1 MSRDET
7 QEKLKDLK
15 IDNYSVFGSYYAFD
29 LESSDLYILN
39 RKKNK
44 IRQVIKTGSKVY
56 SHFYESVVAHGKRDA
71 WLDLMKYRSFRVS
84 KTYNPCF
91 GLVVQGPDETYLLN
105 TYERPSYYSSKRPPQ
120 PIVRYHKFMEHL
132 FPNLE
137 SRTAV
142 ERWMWQ
148 SIMGK
153 AKTHLLLV
161 GAKGTGKT
169 FLAATIMEALH
180 GESNHYVE
188 SVTTI
193 KSNFDSYDA
202 TKTLIFLDEATFQT
216 DELKSKIKL
225 RLNTKAAF
233 NHKYQRVS
241 NKTQKCHASLI
252 IAANEASSLL
262 VEVDDRCFTIP
273 DITDIPARVDPKH
286 LKNIDALAKLL
297 DPERDLS
304 DAFIKSINDYL
315 KSKYSSDD
323 LDHVETEI
331 HINSENFKSMVLKSD
346 TPYRKVVYDTAMS
359 QETFMVDDVKQRL
372 KALGDRKLFESYIDK
387 NFITHLSET
396 FEARFKQKI
405 CTYDPESGMFDSH
418 MCESVL

>member
-7 QEKLKDLK
+7 QEILKDLK
-15 IDNYSVFGSYYAFD
+15 VDNYSVFNSYYAFD
-29 LESSDLYILN
+29 LESSDLYVLN
-39 RKKNK
+39 KKKNK
-44 IRQVIKTGSKVY
+44 IRQVMKTGSKVY
-56 SHFYESVVAHGKRDA
+56 CHLYDSVVAYGKRES
-71 WLDLMKYRSFRVS
+71 WLDLMKYRSFRVT

-91 GLVVQGPDETYLLN
+91 GLIMSGPNDTLLLN
-105 TYERPSYYSSKRPPQ
+105 TYQVPTYYGSKRPPQ
-120 PIVRYHKFMEHL
+120 PLTRYHKFMEHL
-132 FPNLE
+132 FPSLE

-148 SIMGK
+148 SILGK

-180 GESNHYVE
+180 GDTNHFVE
-188 SVTTI
+188 SATSL
-193 KSNFDSYDA
+193 KSNFDSYDS

-225 RLNTKAAF
+225 RLNTKASF
-233 NHKYQRVS
+233 NHKYQKINS
-241 NKTQKCHASLI
+241 KTQRCHASLI

-273 DITDIPARVDPKH
+273 DLTNTPARLDPAH
-286 LKNIDALAKLL
+286 LKNIDELAKLL
-297 DPERDLS
+297 DPDRDLS

-315 KSKYSSDD
+315 RSKYNSDD
-323 LDHVETEI
+323 PDHVETEI
-331 HINSENFKSMVLKSD
+331 HINSDNFKNMVIKSD

-387 NFITHLSET
+387 NFIIQLSAT
-396 FEARFKQKI
+396 FESRFNQKI
-405 CTYDPESGMFDSH
+405 CTYDTESGMFDSH
-418 MCESVL
+418 MCESLL